1 MQSKIRRNMEK
12 FDTPNAHIHN
22 RSLSQVGKGTSIK
35 SEDVKLFL
43 AAKIRSLKSMERQY
57 TGQKKNHPKK
67 KRQAM
72 IYNSIHNLKI

>member
-1 MQSKIRRNMEK
+1 MEK

-67 KRQAM
+67 RQAM